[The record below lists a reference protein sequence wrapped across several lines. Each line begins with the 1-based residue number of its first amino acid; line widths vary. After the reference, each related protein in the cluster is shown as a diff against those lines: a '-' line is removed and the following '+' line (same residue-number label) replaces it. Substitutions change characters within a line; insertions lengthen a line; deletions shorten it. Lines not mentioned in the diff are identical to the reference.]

1 MNNFRIH
8 RIFSANNLSIHR
20 IASIF
25 VSKLDGMLYIHDHDN
40 WWQFRCDSL
49 RIMNELGRVR
59 SKQGMIIG
67 RMLSL
72 GFDSQDDAVLS
83 NISMELVRSS
93 EIEGEKLNLGEVRS
107 SLARRLGIAMA
118 GMVSASRYVEGVVEM
133 QLDATQN
140 YNHPLSADR
149 LFGWHN
155 VLFPTGISGLYRIEV
170 GKYRSGEMQVVSGAM
185 GKEIIHYQAPS
196 AERVPAEMDR
206 FIAWVNSDEPI
217 DAVLKAAIAHLWF
230 VSIHPFDDGNG
241 RIARALTDMLLARSE
256 NTGKRFYSV
265 SAEMKLLQKEYY
277 EVLERTQHGD
287 GDISEW
293 ILWFLHC
300 FEQALT
306 AAENTLSSVLRKADF
321 WERNRNVSINER
333 QRKLINLQF
342 DGFFGK
348 LSTGKW
354 AKIAKCSTDTAL
366 NDIRD
371 LVGKGIL
378 KKSEEGGRS
387 TNYIMVE

>member
-40 WWQFRCDSL
+40 WWQFRYDSL

-371 LVGKGIL
+371 LVEKGIL

-387 TNYIMVE
+387 TNYVMVE

>member
-1 MNNFRIH
+1 M
-8 RIFSANNLSIHR
+8 SIHR

-40 WWQFRCDSL
+40 WWQFRYDSL

-118 GMVSASRYVEGVVEM
+118 GMISASRYVEGVVEM

-155 VLFPTGISGLYRIEV
+155 VLFPTGINGLYRIEV

-371 LVGKGIL
+371 LVEKGIL

-387 TNYIMVE
+387 TNYVMVE